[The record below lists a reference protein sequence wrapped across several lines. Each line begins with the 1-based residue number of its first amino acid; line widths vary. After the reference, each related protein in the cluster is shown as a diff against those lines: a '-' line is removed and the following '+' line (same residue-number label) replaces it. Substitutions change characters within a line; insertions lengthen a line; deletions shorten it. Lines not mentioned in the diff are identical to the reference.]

1 MAWRCPHHPLGSM
14 GSLKSMRSWRSLVG
28 ILAIVV
34 AACGGGETGGNPLRA
49 TEDPG
54 ERMEIDDEVARVAA
68 TVVEDLGDAGAID
81 ALLFALERGYSIDQL
96 LSIGLDGIALDRAG
110 MVTGPA
116 GIVDPE
122 LGFLG
127 LIELP
132 DGPNAAGAPIGV
144 LVVYRP
150 PQIVVGGQVG
160 PGEELRVDVEGLRG
174 AAQRLVAGGTLPWQV
189 VPDRIGE
196 AVVSSILMFAE
207 NGYSGDQ
214 IVEVLTLGGRG
225 LVVSGCFVLEIGGE
239 PVVPA
244 KDPVRRPG
252 CKELLEII
260 VREAGGSTTSTSEVI
275 EGEPTIETTTSES
288 QIAFPRTYV
297 GTGSY
302 TLSYTFA
309 SGSCSVDGQ
318 ILEVTLRED
327 GTLGGTY
334 DVLNPTFGWNKQL
347 DGSFEMDCTGHSAV
361 EARALSGTHTP
372 PAPDTGGRGHVSVHL
387 TDAPESLFNL
397 EGEYTSDEMIFQW
410 RTESDT
416 VEFQDLSGVAH
427 VDTEFMLIPTDG

>member
-1 MAWRCPHHPLGSM
+1 
-14 GSLKSMRSWRSLVG
+14 MRWRSLVG
-28 ILAIVV
+28 ILAILS
-34 AACGGGETGGNPLRA
+34 AACGGGDTGARPLGLV
-49 TEDPG
+49 EDP
-54 ERMEIDDEVARVAA
+54 EARIEVDDEIVRVAA
-68 TVVEDLGDAGAID
+68 TIVEDLGDVGAID

-96 LSIGLDGIALDRAG
+96 LSIGLDGRVLDQAG
-110 MVTGPA
+110 VVTGPA
-116 GIVDPE
+116 GVVDPE

-132 DGPNAAGAPIGV
+132 DDPNAMGAPIGV
-144 LVVYRP
+144 LVAYRP
-150 PQIVVGGQVG
+150 PQTVVGAQVS
-160 PGEELRVDVEGLRG
+160 PGEELRVDVEGLRD

-225 LVVSGCFVLEIGGE
+225 FVVSGCFLLEIGGE

-244 KDPVRRPG
+244 TDPVRRPG

-260 VREAGGSTTSTSEVI
+260 VREAGVSTTSTSEVP
-275 EGEPTIETTTSES
+275 EDEPAIETTTSED
-288 QIAFPRTYV
+288 QIAFPKTYV
-297 GTGSY
+297 GTGTY

-318 ILEVTLRED
+318 MLEMTLWED
-327 GTLGGTY
+327 GTLSGTY
-334 DVLNPTFGWNKQL
+334 DVLNPTFSWNQHL
-347 DGSFEMDCTGHSAV
+347 DGTFEMECTGHAAV

-372 PAPDTGGRGHVSVHL
+372 PTPDTGGRGHVSVHL
-387 TDAPESLFNL
+387 TDAPETLLNL
-397 EGEYTSDEMIFQW
+397 EGEYTNDEMIFQW
-410 RTESDT
+410 RTESGT
-416 VEFQDLSGVAH
+416 VEFQDLSGVVH